1 MGLPS
6 SSSLATRHNPSEFGF
21 CSRCSFGP
29 FCHLLVSLCGIALD
43 ENGVCPKCGYKKQ
56 WSHRL
61 VWHEERVGQYVGS
74 PLLLRGTVNA
84 LEEEADDRSFKL
96 AFCTLGK
103 QRYSLPFFITKRV
116 TSLIKVGSINS
127 LCQIF
132 DLSMSAEC
140 QYLNI
145 IYSLYLTTFFLLK
158 MTMPLP
164 AGLLRARP
172 ERS

>member
-1 MGLPS
+1 MGLIS
-6 SSSLATRHNPSEFGF
+6 SSSLATRHNPSELGF

-74 PLLLRGTVNA
+74 PLLLWGTMNA

-103 QRYSLPFFITKRV
+103 QRYSLPFLITKRV
-116 TSLIKVGSINS
+116 TSLIKVGINRTH
-127 LCQIF
+127 LIWIF
-132 DLSMSAEC
+132 DNCRYIADNCCSPKIFQNGNYKL
-140 QYLNI
+140 
-145 IYSLYLTTFFLLK
+145 
-158 MTMPLP
+158 
-164 AGLLRARP
+164 
-172 ERS
+172 